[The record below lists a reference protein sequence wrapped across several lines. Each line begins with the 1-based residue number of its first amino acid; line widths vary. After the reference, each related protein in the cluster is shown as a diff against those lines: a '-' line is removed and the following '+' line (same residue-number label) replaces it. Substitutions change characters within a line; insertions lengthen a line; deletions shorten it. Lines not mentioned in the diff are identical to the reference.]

1 MRWIVV
7 TAMAVLAFPSAG
19 HAKRLEEA
27 VWSGLFSRWAHR
39 LEAGLSALGAGAHL
53 AKNGAH
59 PGNSNDNNG
68 NNGPG
73 NGGPPPNSNERVG
86 SGLDPSGRS

>member
-39 LEAGLSALGAGAHL
+39 LEAGLSALGAGARL
-53 AKNGAH
+53 VKNGAY
-59 PGNSNDNNG
+59 PGNSN
-68 NNGPG
+68 G
-73 NGGPPPNSNERVG
+73 NGGVGAPPNPGGGPDANDRVG